1 MRFIT
6 RLLLFS
12 CLGFMCMKTQVLR
25 GQDRYWIS
33 FTDKGDISAYRPTD
47 LLSPSALKN
56 RQLKGISLD
65 HFDYPV
71 NPEYTKALEMMGIR
85 IKNRSR
91 WFNAVSAF
99 INEEDI
105 SQLLK
110 LPFVEG
116 IRPVRGSQRIAEVHP
131 YQIHPES
138 IADTL
143 PFLGS
148 YRNQLNMIGLDSLQ
162 ELGFRGAGITIAVF
176 DNGFLGVDTIQA
188 FRHLFTEGRILAER
202 DFVDAD
208 DSVYESCI
216 HCRHGTQ
223 VLSILAALVP
233 NAIQGSAPDASYI
246 LLRTENDASET
257 PQEEDNW
264 VAAAEYADSLGAQ
277 VFSTSLG
284 YLDFFNNPAD
294 NYSREDLDGNTAL
307 ITRAA
312 DIAASRGIIVVNS
325 AGNEAEKGIA
335 APADGDSVI
344 AVGAVNELKNRASFS
359 SFGYTVDNRIK
370 PDIMAVGEGTYL
382 VNYNGRISRGSGTSF
397 SCPILS
403 GMLACVL
410 QAHPGTSYGELYEA
424 LIRSADRF
432 NQPDA
437 FYGYGVPSA
446 MTMYALLSGPT
457 VSTRTWVEK
466 GRWKLFPN
474 PNSGT
479 FSLSTLHSTS
489 FDEILL
495 EISNLDGKLVYSQSL
510 FSPGKQKNLLIQ
522 LDISPGFYVYSL
534 KNYREDVYIDSG
546 KLIIVN

>member
-1 MRFIT
+1 
-6 RLLLFS
+6 
-12 CLGFMCMKTQVLR
+12 MCMKTQVLR

-33 FTDKGDISAYRPTD
+33 FTDKGDISLYRPID
-47 LLSPSALKN
+47 LLSSRALEN
-56 RQLKGISLD
+56 RRLKRISLD
-65 HFDYPV
+65 HYDYPV
-71 NPEYTKALEMMGIR
+71 NPDYTKALQMMGIR
-85 IKNRSR
+85 IKNQSR
-91 WFNAVSAF
+91 WFNAVSTYL
-99 INEEDI
+99 NEEEI
-105 SQLLK
+105 PKLLK
-110 LPFVEG
+110 LPFVKG
-116 IRPVRGSQRIAEVHP
+116 IRPVRGGQRIAEVNP
-131 YQIHPES
+131 YQIHPETT
-138 IADTL
+138 ADSL

-223 VLSILAALVP
+223 VLSVLAALVP
-233 NAIQGSAPDASYI
+233 DAIQGSAPDASYI

-294 NYSREDLDGNTAL
+294 NYSREDLDGNTAI

-325 AGNEAEKGIA
+325 AGNEGEKGIA

-359 SFGYTVDNRIK
+359 SFGFTVDNRIK

-382 VNYNGRISRGSGTSF
+382 VNYNGIISRGNGTSF

-410 QAHPGTSYGELYEA
+410 QAHPETAYGELYEA

-432 NQPDA
+432 DQPDA
-437 FYGYGVPSA
+437 YYGYGVPSA
-446 MTMYALLSGPT
+446 MMMHSHLSNAT
-457 VSTRTWVEK
+457 VSSKKWVEK
-466 GRWKLFPN
+466 GGWKLFPN

-479 FSLSTLHSTS
+479 FSLSTLHSSS
-489 FDEILL
+489 FEEISL
-495 EISNLDGKLVYSQSL
+495 EISNLEGNRVYSQTL
-510 FSPGKQKNLLIQ
+510 FRPANQKNLLIR
-522 LDISPGFYVYSL
+522 LDISPGFYLYSL
-534 KNYREDVYIDSG
+534 KNYRKDVYIDSG
-546 KLIIVN
+546 KLIITD